1 MQIHEVHAFFICR
14 LFSLAFTSF
23 DDSKVYCDPWT
34 SCATIL
40 RAHITREIEFF
51 GESERKIRAAAIAKK
66 YAIAIYTIQWVVV
79 LCNIHMYNDYESAS
93 IHMAWQSG

>member
-34 SCATIL
+34 SCATIFTIL
-40 RAHITREIEFF
+40 RAHTTREIEFF
-51 GESERKIRAAAIAKK
+51 GAKREENKSSSNSKKIRDR
-66 YAIAIYTIQWVVV
+66 
-79 LCNIHMYNDYESAS
+79 NIHDTVGSSFM
-93 IHMAWQSG
+93 

>member
-51 GESERKIRAAAIAKK
+51 GEKQEENRSSSNSKKIRDR
-66 YAIAIYTIQWVVV
+66 
-79 LCNIHMYNDYESAS
+79 NIHDTVGSSFM
-93 IHMAWQSG
+93 